1 LKKHGIDL
9 QNGKA
14 KIKREDC
21 TLRGYR
27 AAACPDFIIRVV

>member
-14 KIKREDC
+14 KIKREDYILC
-21 TLRGYR
+21 GYC

>member
-21 TLRGYR
+21 ILCGYC